1 MTQAEIKQ
9 LIQKQR
15 TFFHSDATLDVEYRI
30 HALQKLKACI
40 LKYENEINIAIRA
53 DLGKC
58 AFESYMCE
66 TGLVLSELTY
76 MLKHTRKFS
85 KERTVRTPLA
95 QFHSRSYQKPSPYG
109 VTLIMSPWN
118 YPFMLTI
125 EPLVDALAAGNTAI
139 LKPSAYSAH
148 TTALISR
155 MIQECFDEKYVAV
168 VTGGREENNFLLNE
182 HFDYIFFTGSQE
194 VGKEVMRHASSHLT
208 PITLELGGKSPCIV
222 HKSADIRLAAKRIV
236 FGKFLNCGQTC
247 VAPDYIYCDRTVK
260 DKLIKEL
267 KKQIQKQYSKQP
279 LAHKEYGKII
289 NLKHF
294 DRLLG
299 LIDYDKVVYGGT
311 FDHHTLQIEPTIMDN
326 VTFADAVMQEEIF
339 GPIFPILSVDSM
351 AEAEEFICK
360 REKPLALYLFTQN
373 KALAERF
380 LRYVPF
386 GGGCINDTIIHLATS
401 RMGFGGVGGS
411 GMGSYHGKKSFE
423 TFSHEKSIVNKHT
436 WMDLPVRYAPYHR
449 IQRLLLRLF
458 LR

>member
-76 MLKHTRKFS
+76 MIRHTRKFA

-125 EPLVDALAAGNTAI
+125 EPLIDALAAGNTAI

-194 VGKEVMRHASSHLT
+194 VGKEVMRHASNHLT

-267 KKQIQKQYSKQP
+267 KKQIQNSSDSDSAAPGSDISATVSKVNHSNGNIAATSNT
-279 LAHKEYGKII
+279 AHLDCGTPDSKSSIPTENGLYRVLLQKKAAEY
-289 NLKHF
+289 
-294 DRLLG
+294 
-299 LIDYDKVVYGGT
+299 
-311 FDHHTLQIEPTIMDN
+311 E
-326 VTFADAVMQEEIF
+326 QE
-339 GPIFPILSVDSM
+339 
-351 AEAEEFICK
+351 
-360 REKPLALYLFTQN
+360 N
-373 KALAERF
+373 KAGL
-380 LRYVPF
+380 
-386 GGGCINDTIIHLATS
+386 T
-401 RMGFGGVGGS
+401 
-411 GMGSYHGKKSFE
+411 KSPLCPRPG
-423 TFSHEKSIVNKHT
+423 
-436 WMDLPVRYAPYHR
+436 W
-449 IQRLLLRLF
+449 RLTTPPAGPGPPAAG
-458 LR
+458 

>member
-15 TFFHSDATLDVEYRI
+15 TFFHSSATLDVEYRI

-40 LKYENEINIAIRA
+40 LKYEKEINIAIRA

-76 MLKHTRKFS
+76 MIRHTRKFA

-125 EPLVDALAAGNTAI
+125 EPLIDALAAGNTAI

-155 MIQECFDEKYVAV
+155 MIRECFDEKYVAV

-194 VGKEVMRHASSHLT
+194 VGKEVMRHASNHLT
-208 PITLELGGKSPCIV
+208 PIALQLGG
-222 HKSADIRLAAKRIV
+222 
-236 FGKFLNCGQTC
+236 
-247 VAPDYIYCDRTVK
+247 
-260 DKLIKEL
+260 
-267 KKQIQKQYSKQP
+267 
-279 LAHKEYGKII
+279 
-289 NLKHF
+289 
-294 DRLLG
+294 
-299 LIDYDKVVYGGT
+299 
-311 FDHHTLQIEPTIMDN
+311 
-326 VTFADAVMQEEIF
+326 
-339 GPIFPILSVDSM
+339 
-351 AEAEEFICK
+351 
-360 REKPLALYLFTQN
+360 
-373 KALAERF
+373 
-380 LRYVPF
+380 
-386 GGGCINDTIIHLATS
+386 
-401 RMGFGGVGGS
+401 
-411 GMGSYHGKKSFE
+411 
-423 TFSHEKSIVNKHT
+423 
-436 WMDLPVRYAPYHR
+436 
-449 IQRLLLRLF
+449 
-458 LR
+458 